1 MGHSPRYNLRKE
13 NKRIIKSTILD
24 EGVVTLLFQV
34 QFLWLWHGHTPQY
47 RREGSVL
54 YQLAPSLI
62 RVLAN
67 LSGR

>member
-34 QFLWLWHGHTPQY
+34 QFLWLWHGHTPH
-47 RREGSVL
+47 
-54 YQLAPSLI
+54 
-62 RVLAN
+62 
-67 LSGR
+67 